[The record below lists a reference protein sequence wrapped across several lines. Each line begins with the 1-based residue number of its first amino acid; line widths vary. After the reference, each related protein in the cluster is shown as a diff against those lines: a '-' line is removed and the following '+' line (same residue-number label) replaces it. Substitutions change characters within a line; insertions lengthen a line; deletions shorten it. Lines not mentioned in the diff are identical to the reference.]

1 MIKFKLILLILIFPL
16 LNSCATQMS
25 HTKTLV
31 TSKKSFV
38 KILTSVR
45 LSTGDACTDEGDK
58 KCEIKQKPWVLYATG
73 SGSIVAYENS
83 KAILTAA
90 HVCNPGA
97 FGYMPPTVEV
107 QLEAEDRNGAKH
119 IMNIIKFNVQLDICL
134 LKSKTLEGPALKMSV
149 KKPEY
154 GDEAY
159 NISSPLGL
167 ADGEVVPLFKGY
179 FFGESKNRG
188 RSFYSIPTIG
198 GSSGSP
204 ILNIK
209 GELIGM
215 IHSVHARFHHV
226 AVSVSYSELWNFL
239 ESSRTH
245 TTILQMLCPRLGCE
259 QSQIEESEPHDQQ
272 HLRLPELILHPPPQR
287 SSAEDFLKQASRNC
301 VDLSH

>member
-1 MIKFKLILLILIFPL
+1 MTKLKLVILLTLVVPI

-25 HTKTLV
+25 HTKTVV
-31 TSKKSFV
+31 TAKKSFV
-38 KILTSVR
+38 KILTSAR
-45 LSTGDACTDEGDK
+45 LKIPAICAEDDK
-58 KCEIKQKPWVLYATG
+58 KDCEKPPAPWILYATG
-73 SGSIVAYENS
+73 SGSVVYYEKT

-90 HVCNPGA
+90 HVCNPAA
-97 FGYMPPTVEV
+97 FGYVSPEVEF
-107 QLEAEDRNGAKH
+107 QLEAEERDGSKH
-119 IMNIIKFNVQLDICL
+119 VINILKFDVRLDICL
-134 LKSKTLEGPALKMSV
+134 LSASTVSGPPLKMSV

-167 ADGEVVPLFKGY
+167 ADGEVVPLFKGN
-179 FFGESKNRG
+179 FFGNSKDGG
-188 RSFYSIPTIG
+188 RAFYSIPTIG

-204 ILNIK
+204 ILNTK

-245 TTILQMLCPRLGCE
+245 TTIMQMLCPRLGCE
-259 QSQIEESEPHDQQ
+259 QSQFDKPEPYNEE
-272 HLRLPELILHPPPQR
+272 HLKLPELILY
-287 SSAEDFLKQASRNC
+287 RNR
-301 VDLSH
+301 LR